1 MNQLI
6 TIHIGGAGSNIGSK
20 LWYNLSQHR
29 QEDLSSIF
37 QENSHQSYKP
47 RSIFVNTIDD
57 QVPKYHEPQFSSNQ
71 FFYTKEETGNIYTV
85 GHYCVAKDLI
95 PKIEDE
101 IRRQVENCDR
111 FSGFLFTHSISG
123 GFGSGYTTLLS
134 SLLKTQYQKSISF
147 SFCLMPSPNYSNNV
161 IESYN
166 SIMSLNSMVEAFDG
180 VILLQN
186 EAIYQIIENQLDI
199 EFPSYNEVNQV
210 ITHPIM
216 SLLKF
221 NQQQSL
227 QMLKLNLWNNNK
239 LNIWSCSFGPLINY
253 DQKRISKKIT
263 LNSLKDIISQ
273 NSYICNKKK
282 PNYKQAFLY
291 AEQINQTVLSKTL
304 SELVENKQY
313 SIYQSGQEE
322 GQIKQCKEQFQQI
335 NTQKENMVFIN
346 KSTGVAE
353 QLNQLHKNAQILYQK
368 RAFMHWYV
376 GIGIEDQSIRWEFS
390 SFEEMQNNYANDVS
404 NNE

>member
-57 QVPKYHEPQFSSNQ
+57 QVPKYDEPQFSPNQ
-71 FFYTKEETGNIYTV
+71 FFYTKEDTGNIYTV

-95 PKIEDE
+95 PKIQDE
-101 IRRQVENCDR
+101 IRRQVENCDH

-134 SLLKTQYQKSISF
+134 SLLKNEYQKSMSF
-147 SFCLMPSPNYSNNV
+147 SFCLMPSPNYRNNV

-210 ITHPIM
+210 ITQPII

-227 QMLKLNLWNNNK
+227 QMLKLNLWNKNK

-253 DQKRISKKIT
+253 DQKHFSKKIT
-263 LNSLKDIISQ
+263 SNSLKDIISQ
-273 NSYICNKKK
+273 NSYICNKSK

-291 AEQINQTVLSKTL
+291 AEQINQTLLSKTL

-313 SIYQSGQEE
+313 SIYQQGQE
-322 GQIKQCKEQFQQI
+322 GQIKQFKEPFQQI
-335 NTQKENMVFIN
+335 NSQKENLVFIH
-346 KSTGVAE
+346 KSTGIAE

-390 SFEEMQNNYANDVS
+390 SFEEMQNNYAIDVS